1 MTLTKIKAGQMADSV
16 LTGVTHVSKTS
27 TFTMVATDMD
37 GCGHL
42 VISNDTT
49 GGAYTITLP
58 SPADWTGKFVTCL
71 HQAGGSNVLTFERYS
86 GSDIM
91 VFGTPSATTYYTV
104 ASDGTLVIFLGN
116 NYTAGGGPP

>member
-91 VFGTPSATTYYTV
+91 ASAGHATDTYYTV
-104 ASDGTLVIFLGN
+104 FSDGTLVIMMGFRF
-116 NYTAGGGPP
+116 TAGGGPP